1 MAPMY
6 RSLSK
11 VRLFRTTYFIAP
23 GRLAVAAL
31 FCFILMLAAGAA
43 RSDITIPLI
52 YVVGSGND
60 VLDNYLL
67 DQVRQLVGR
76 EVRVMPVNESEAAL
90 NPGIPIVTI
99 GRRAFTTALGRY
111 PQSPIL
117 ATLISQEYY
126 RAITHARSDKK
137 TERSVSAIYYDV
149 PLLNQALTG
158 KAIMPRSRRI
168 ALLATPKSTH
178 LYSEL
183 LSQLPKYNLEAQMFV
198 VNSSSELIPALVRAL
213 YYGDFVL
220 AAQDPSI
227 YNPSTIKHI
236 LLTAYRRNIM
246 VIGPSQAYVKAGS
259 LASSY
264 APYSA
269 VAQAL
274 VNALEQWFHEG
285 FLPKPAYPTD
295 FNVQI
300 NEQVGRSL
308 NIPLP
313 SEANVKEQVIEQLRE
328 QAMPATK
335 DAVADAEKRGM
346 LP

>member
-23 GRLAVAAL
+23 GRFAVATF
-31 FCFILMLAAGAA
+31 FCFILMLGSGAA
-43 RSDITIPLI
+43 RSDMTIPLI
-52 YVVGSGND
+52 YVEGSGND

-67 DQVRQLVGR
+67 DQVRQLVGQK
-76 EVRVMPVNESEAAL
+76 VAVVPVNESKGVL
-90 NPGIPIVTI
+90 NPSVPIVTI
-99 GRRAFTTALGRY
+99 GPRAFTTALGRY

-126 RAITHARSDKK
+126 RAMASARSGK
-137 TERSVSAIYYDV
+137 EPEHFVSAIYYDV

-158 KAIMPRSRRI
+158 KAILPQSRRI

-178 LYSEL
+178 LYRKL
-183 LSQLPKYNLEAQMFV
+183 LSQLPKYNLEARMFV

-227 YNPSTIKHI
+227 YNPNTIKHI

-264 APYSA
+264 VPYSA

-274 VNALEQWFHEG
+274 VSALEQWSQKG
-285 FLPKPAYPTD
+285 FLPKPAYSTD

-313 SEANVKEQVIEQLRE
+313 SKTSVKEQVKKQLRE
-328 QAMPATK
+328 QAMLVTK
-335 DAVADAEKRGM
+335 DAAADAENRGM

>member
-1 MAPMY
+1 MAIID

-11 VRLFRTTYFIAP
+11 VGLFRTAYFIAR
-23 GRLAVAAL
+23 GRVVVAL
-31 FCFILMLAAGAA
+31 FGLILMLVAGAA

-52 YVVGSGND
+52 YVVSSGND

-67 DQVRQLVGR
+67 DQVRQVVGQ
-76 EVRVMPVNESEAAL
+76 EVPIMPVNESEAAL
-90 NPGIPIVTI
+90 NPDVPIVTI
-99 GRRAFTTALGRY
+99 GPSAFTTALGRY

-126 RAITHARSDKK
+126 RAMASARSDKK
-137 TERSVSAIYYDV
+137 SERTVSAVYYDV

-158 KAIMPRSRRI
+158 KAILPQARRI

-183 LSQLPKYNLEAQMFV
+183 RSQLPKYNLEAQMFV

-269 VAQAL
+269 VAQTLVSAL
-274 VNALEQWFHEG
+274 QQWFQKG
-285 FLPKPAYPTD
+285 FFPEPTYPTY

-313 SEANVKEQVIEQLRE
+313 SEDSVKQQVAELLRE
-328 QAMPATK
+328 QAMSATK
-335 DAVADAEKRGM
+335 DAAADAANSGI

>member
-1 MAPMY
+1 M
-6 RSLSK
+6 
-11 VRLFRTTYFIAP
+11 
-23 GRLAVAAL
+23 
-31 FCFILMLAAGAA
+31 
-43 RSDITIPLI
+43 IPLI

-67 DQVRQLVGR
+67 DQVRQVVGQ
-76 EVRVMPVNESEAAL
+76 EVPVMPVNESEAEL

-99 GRRAFTTALGRY
+99 GHRALTTALGKY

-117 ATLISQEYY
+117 ATLVSREYY
-126 RAITHARSDKK
+126 RAETSATSTRSDKEP
-137 TERSVSAIYYDV
+137 ERPVSAIYYDV
-149 PLLNQALTG
+149 PLINQALTG
-158 KAIMPRSRRI
+158 KAILPQSRRI
-168 ALLATPKSTH
+168 ALLATPKSSH

-183 LSQLPKYNLEAQMFV
+183 LSQLPKYDLEAQMFV

-264 APYSA
+264 TPYSA

-274 VNALEQWFHEG
+274 VSALEQWFREG
-285 FLPKPAYPTD
+285 FLPKPAYPTN
-295 FNVQI
+295 FNIRI

-313 SEANVKEQVIEQLRE
+313 SEASVKARVVQQLRE
-328 QAMPATK
+328 HEMPTTK
-335 DAVADAEKRGM
+335 DAAADAASLGV

>member
-1 MAPMY
+1 MTPMDG
-6 RSLSK
+6 SPSEL
-11 VRLFRTTYFIAP
+11 RLFWTMCSVNFGHRM
-23 GRLAVAAL
+23 LVAL
-31 FCFILMLAAGAA
+31 FCLIITLASGTA
-43 RSDITIPLI
+43 RSDSIIPLI

-60 VLDNYLL
+60 VVDNYLL
-67 DQVRQLVGR
+67 DQVRQVVGKD
-76 EVRVMPVNESEAAL
+76 VPVMPVNELGAAL
-90 NPGIPIVTI
+90 NPGVPIVTI
-99 GRRAFTTALGRY
+99 GPKAFKTALDRY

-117 ATLISQEYY
+117 AALISQEYY
-126 RAITHARSDKK
+126 RAMAISRSAEEPEG
-137 TERSVSAIYYDV
+137 TVSAVYYDV
-149 PLLNQALTG
+149 PLINQALTG
-158 KAIMPRSRRI
+158 KAILPQARRI
-168 ALLATPKSTH
+168 ALLATPNSTH

-183 LSQLPKYNLEAQMFV
+183 LSRLPKYNLEAQMFV
-198 VNSSSELIPALVRAL
+198 VNDSSELIPALVRAL

-274 VNALEQWFHEG
+274 VGALEQWFQKG
-285 FLPKPAYPTD
+285 FLPEPMYPAY

-313 SEANVKEQVIEQLRE
+313 SEASVKQQVTEQLRE
-328 QAMPATK
+328 QLGSATK
-335 DAVADAEKRGM
+335 DPAADAENSRL